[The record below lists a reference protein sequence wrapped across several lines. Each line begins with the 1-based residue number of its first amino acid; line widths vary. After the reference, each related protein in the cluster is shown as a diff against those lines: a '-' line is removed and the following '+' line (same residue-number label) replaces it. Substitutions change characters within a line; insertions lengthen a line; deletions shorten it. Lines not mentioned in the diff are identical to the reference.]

1 MYFRFFL
8 SNLITYDGF
17 EHGKMEQVTLF
28 YRERQH
34 LESISF
40 ERLDFH
46 HKIDHSAFE
55 ASVFQR

>member
-1 MYFRFFL
+1 M
-8 SNLITYDGF
+8 SNLITYDRF

-34 LESISF
+34 LEFIAF

-46 HKIDHSAFE
+46 HKIDHSVFE